1 MLGKYCNVEANCLQ
15 TQFIHIFA
23 VLGKMFFLILMKDYG
38 TISTRY
44 QIFSKR
50 FKFTWDQFFNRNMT
64 RFAKH
69 VERMKSMFKSSQ
81 MILAPTPVTADST
94 IFVDVLHAKRTLGK
108 ERVTLW

>member
-1 MLGKYCNVEANCLQ
+1 
-15 TQFIHIFA
+15 
-23 VLGKMFFLILMKDYG
+23 
-38 TISTRY
+38 
-44 QIFSKR
+44 
-50 FKFTWDQFFNRNMT
+50 MT

-108 ERVTLW
+108 ERVTL